1 MLSRWRCLGAPE
13 VNFAIAIASFA
24 SHSAATMTRNQFR
37 ALAAVAALVA
47 VALVA
52 MPALGVD
59 PTRSPSTGTIPTAAP
74 PSAEPNAASSAE
86 PSEVDEEGQGNGDG
100 QGNGNGNGKPDKAGK
115 PEKAHAPEHPVTLT
129 GVVKAASGDEGG
141 YTLTV
146 GSTVYELSAGPKW
159 WWGDNNPLAKH
170 VGKTVKID
178 GEQAEG
184 STEVDVLAVDGAAIR
199 AAGKPPWAG
208 GWKVVGPKHPG
219 WAQWKIDKVHGQGL
233 GKNGAPG
240 QLKKDDAA
248 PETP

>member
-1 MLSRWRCLGAPE
+1 
-13 VNFAIAIASFA
+13 
-24 SHSAATMTRNQFR
+24 MTRNQFR
-37 ALAAVAALVA
+37 ALAAIAALVA

-59 PTRSPSTGTIPTAAP
+59 PTRSPSTGTVPTAAP
-74 PSAEPNAASSAE
+74 PSQEPSAVPKAAASAA
-86 PSEVDEEGQGNGDG
+86 PSDIDEDG
-100 QGNGNGNGKPDKAGK
+100 QEGNGNGKGGGPPDKAGK
-115 PEKAHAPEHPVTLT
+115 PDKDHAAEHPVTLT
-129 GVVKAASGDEGG
+129 GVVKAATGDEGG

-184 STEVDVLAVDGAAIR
+184 SSEVDVLAIDGTAIR
-199 AAGKPPWAG
+199 APGKPPWAG

-233 GKNGAPG
+233 GKDGAPG
-240 QLKKDDAA
+240 QVKKD
-248 PETP
+248 ETP

>member
-1 MLSRWRCLGAPE
+1 
-13 VNFAIAIASFA
+13 
-24 SHSAATMTRNQFR
+24 MTRNQFR
-37 ALAAVAALVA
+37 ALAAIAALVA

-59 PTRSPSTGTIPTAAP
+59 PTRSPSTGTVPSAAP
-74 PSAEPNAASSAE
+74 PSSE
-86 PSEVDEEGQGNGDG
+86 PSAQPKAAGSVEPSGGDEDGNHGNGQG

-115 PEKAHAPEHPVTLT
+115 PDKDHAPEHPVTLT

-178 GEQAEG
+178 GEKAEG
-184 STEVDVLAVDGAAIR
+184 STEIDVLAIDGTAIR

-233 GKNGAPG
+233 GKEGAPG
-240 QLKKDDAA
+240 QLKKDDAGTD
-248 PETP
+248 TP

>member
-1 MLSRWRCLGAPE
+1 
-13 VNFAIAIASFA
+13 
-24 SHSAATMTRNQFR
+24 MTRNRFR
-37 ALAAVAALVA
+37 ALAAIAALVA

-59 PTRSPSTGTIPTAAP
+59 PTRSPSTGTVPTAAP
-74 PSAEPNAASSAE
+74 PSADPQAAASAE
-86 PSEVDEEGQGNGDG
+86 PSNDNDNGNG
-100 QGNGNGNGKPDKAGK
+100 QGNGNGNGPPDKAGK
-115 PEKAHAPEHPVTLT
+115 PDKDHAPEHPVTVT

-159 WWGDNNPLAKH
+159 WWGDNNPLAKV

-178 GEQAEG
+178 GEQEEG
-184 STEVDVLAVDGAAIR
+184 STEVDVLSIDGTAIR
-199 AAGKPPWAG
+199 APGKPPWAG

-219 WAQWKIDKVHGQGL
+219 WAQWKIDMHAGKGL
-233 GKNGAPG
+233 GKDGAPG

-248 PETP
+248 P